1 MPNANDVLNI
11 ERGEIGYSRW
21 NDPQT
26 GTKYGRWYAAKTG
39 ESWYGDNGVAYCAMF
54 QSWCFDRAGV
64 SCAGLPG
71 AYCPN
76 IVNAIRREGKSV
88 SARNAQPGDIV
99 LFDWNGDGVSD
110 HIGIVEKNTGSYLQ
124 TIEGNTYNGVVAR
137 RTRAY
142 GTVII
147 CGRPNYSGASNS
159 QPSNSGALA
168 VDGVWGVA
176 TTTALQ
182 RHFGTPV
189 DGIVSGQWSGRRG
202 IIRCAG
208 SGWQFSQSA
217 GGSLLIRAMQR
228 ELGCDADGVVGP
240 ATINALERHYGY
252 AADGRLD
259 CPSNT
264 VRRMQEA
271 LNRGTF

>member
-1 MPNANDVLNI
+1 MPNANDVLNV

-21 NDPQT
+21 NDPNR

-39 ESWYGDNGVAYCAMF
+39 ESWYGENGVAYCAMF
-54 QSWCFDRAGV
+54 QSWCFDKAGV
-64 SCAGLPG
+64 SCPGLPG

-76 IVNAIRREGKSV
+76 IVNAIRREGKAV

-147 CGRPNYSGASNS
+147 CGRPNYGGAGNS
-159 QPSNSGALA
+159 QPSSSGALA
-168 VDGVWGVA
+168 VDGYWGTD
-176 TTTALQ
+176 TTRALQ

-189 DGIVSGQWSGRRG
+189 DGVVSSQCAANRSILKACTSGFEWVGNSRG
-202 IIRCAG
+202 
-208 SGWQFSQSA
+208 SQ
-217 GGSLLIRAMQR
+217 LVTKMQQA
-228 ELGCDADGVVGP
+228 LGVNADGILGAQTV
-240 ATINALERHYGY
+240 NALERHFGY
-252 AADGRLD
+252 APDGHLD
-259 CPSNT
+259 APSNT
-264 VRRMQEA
+264 VKRMQEA
-271 LNRGTF
+271 LNAGRF